1 MSSAEKPF
9 ADDHEIYRGEIPSQ
23 LAAREGLIEV
33 VISRLEAAGCKVDR
47 FFDRLCLDEAITNAI
62 VHGNHQ
68 DPTKKVRVRVFC
80 SSHRWGFEVVD
91 EGAGF
96 DWKPALERAGRVSDS
111 TASSGRGLALI
122 LASGAEVTF
131 LDGGSRIIVQ
141 KKHA

>member
-1 MSSAEKPF
+1 MSSTERPF
-9 ADDHEIYRGEIPSQ
+9 ADDQEIYRGEIPSQ
-23 LAAREGLIEV
+23 LAAREDLIELA
-33 VISRLEAAGCKVDR
+33 ISRLEAAGCKVDR

-68 DPTKKVRVRVFC
+68 DPKKKVRVRVFY
-80 SSHRWGFEVVD
+80 SADRWGFEVAD

-96 DWKPALERAGRVSDS
+96 DWKSALERAGRVSDS

-122 LASGAEVTF
+122 LASAAEVTF
-131 LDGGSRIIVQ
+131 LDGGTRIIVH